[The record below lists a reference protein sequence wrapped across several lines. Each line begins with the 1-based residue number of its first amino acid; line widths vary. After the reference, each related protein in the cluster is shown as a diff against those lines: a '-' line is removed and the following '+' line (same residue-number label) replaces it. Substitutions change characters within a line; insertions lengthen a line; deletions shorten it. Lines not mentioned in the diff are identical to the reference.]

1 MSKLDDLAATVQ
13 ELATPGTKAKEII
26 AAVRERHPGVSKKD
40 VVQAAFYALTG
51 GLDADPEKAKRIQ
64 DLAIAERTS
73 DEKDAGDTSRAKKP
87 KAKRRVK
94 SEVLQA

>member
-13 ELATPGTKAKEII
+13 ELATPGTKAKDII
-26 AAVRERHPGVSKKD
+26 SAVRERHPGASKKD

-64 DLAIAERTS
+64 DLAIGERVS
-73 DEKDAGDTSRAKKP
+73 DEKDALVPPRPKKLKARR
-87 KAKRRVK
+87 KAK
-94 SEVLQA
+94 SEASQA